1 SRFVVSYIPSATVY
15 VELARARGAPAILA
29 LGDPLFR
36 SANPDT
42 PPSHELP
49 RLPQTAA
56 ELQALERLAGTA
68 PIRVL
73 SGSAATRES
82 LLAARELGR
91 ASIVHL
97 ATHGEASEYEQ
108 RKAGLWLAVGE
119 DGEPGFLSV
128 DDVLGLH
135 LRADL
140 VTLSA
145 CQTGLGRVARGE
157 GVLGLSRAFLVAG
170 AGGVMVSL
178 WRVNDQST
186 ATLMQGFYEQLLNRG
201 QPAPLA
207 LAT

>member
-1 SRFVVSYIPSATVY
+1 
-15 VELARARGAPAILA
+15 
-29 LGDPLFR
+29 LFR

-56 ELQALERLAGTA
+56 ELEALRRLAGKR

-73 SGSAATRES
+73 SGAGATRES
-82 LLAARELGR
+82 LLAARELGT
-91 ASIVHL
+91 ASLLHL

-108 RKAGLWLAVGE
+108 RQAGLWLAVGE
-119 DGEPGFLSV
+119 DGEPGWLSV
-128 DDVLGLH
+128 DDVLGLR
-135 LRADL
+135 LQADL

-145 CQTGLGRVARGE
+145 CQTGLGRVAKGE

-170 AGGVMVSL
+170 AGTVMVSL

-186 ATLMQGFYEQLLNRG
+186 ATLMEAFYQGLLNRK
-201 QPAPLA
+201 QTAPQA
-207 LAT
+207 LAAAKRRMLASSETRAPFHWAPFVLSGRPPTR